1 MNLIFSRTECSRD
14 RVAAGVLPAVEPGV
28 SPGGAGT
35 SSFATREDFT
45 TDPGGKMPPSTA
57 GRMPAATGRAAFTM
71 VEIALCLGVIGFAL
85 VAIIGILPSGMSVQK
100 DNREETV
107 INFDG
112 TFLMNAIRTGAQGQD
127 DLTNFIINITNYFT
141 EYNSN
146 NVVIGSS
153 LNWYTTSGFS
163 VGPNGASL
171 NVLTNG
177 ANIIGLMSGPKYV
190 PAGPPGSGNYFSN
203 FTTADFRGLTGD
215 AVDQGTNSGSQDF
228 AFKYRVS
235 CEIMPSASYAFYTDP
250 TVWQNLT
257 APSQT
262 MFANPNPP
270 ASLTALAFQ
279 TNFSQV
285 RLNFRWPILPNGQT
299 ANGRLVFR
307 SSVSGTFLN
316 VDGTYGGVAVPFYY
330 LRPGVL

>member
-1 MNLIFSRTECSRD
+1 
-14 RVAAGVLPAVEPGV
+14 
-28 SPGGAGT
+28 
-35 SSFATREDFT
+35 
-45 TDPGGKMPPSTA
+45 
-57 GRMPAATGRAAFTM
+57 M

-127 DLTNFIINITNYFT
+127 DLTNFIINITNYLT

-146 NVVIGSS
+146 GAVIGSS
-153 LNWYTTSGFS
+153 INWYTTGGFS

-171 NVLTNG
+171 NILTNG
-177 ANIIGLMSGPKYV
+177 ANIIGLLSGPKYV
-190 PAGPPGSGNYFSN
+190 GAGSGNYFSN
-203 FTTADFRGLTGD
+203 YTTADFRGLTGD
-215 AVDQGTNSGSQDF
+215 AVDQGMSSSSRDF

-235 CEIMPSASYAFYTDP
+235 CEIMPSASYAYYADP
-250 TVWQNLT
+250 SGWQNLT
-257 APSQT
+257 APSVT
-262 MFANPNPP
+262 TFVNPSPP
-270 ASLTALAFQ
+270 SSLTALAFQ

-307 SSVSGTFLN
+307 GSVSGTFAN
-316 VDGTYGGVAVPFYY
+316 VDGTYGGVTVPFYY